1 MNKIIYN
8 IKHEAISLLLV
19 FLSCSCTGIHPA
31 SSSSTET
38 PVAEGDTSTFVVRRA
53 IGGEELF
60 KFRPGTTSYA
70 DIHAKVAEQT
80 GTLWPCVKLVSFDA
94 VVENSKISQAHP
106 TGDVSYVV
114 LSDINLETLGQLK
127 LKLAQLEL
135 LELYLEKCNPKF
147 NDKSLLEMFKVFRE
161 NQDDITQALAN
172 DQYLGITNR
181 NSPVSVGNA
190 FSTSYTIYGNSTLVV
205 FFNINSEGVDIL
217 VETTLDGTTTIKYRL
232 EHADHSIAY
241 FKKVGGVLIMEI
253 PPKYVH
259 VPLVHNNGDTTWHE
273 HVPLD
278 FEYAPLIPTNTGK

>member
-1 MNKIIYN
+1 MNKFIYN

-31 SSSSTET
+31 SSSSTGT
-38 PVAEGDTSTFVVRRA
+38 PVAEGDTRTFAVRQA

-135 LELYLEKCNPKF
+135 LELYLEKYNSKF
-147 NDKSLLEMFKVFRE
+147 DDKWYKSLLEMFKVFRV
-161 NQDDITQALAN
+161 NQDDITEALRR
-172 DQYLGITNR
+172 DQYLGDNPTD
-181 NSPVSVGNA
+181 PVSVGNTP
-190 FSTSYTIYGNSTLVV
+190 TSYTNDGNSALSVL
-205 FFNINSEGVDIL
+205 FKINNDIMRIS
-217 VETTLDGTTTIKYRL
+217 VETTPDGTTTIHNIMLIPVETTVNGRTTIEYYLSK
-232 EHADHSIAY
+232 SPMAY
-241 FKKVGGVLIMEI
+241 LRKIDGVLTMNILLRD
-253 PPKYVH
+253 V
-259 VPLVHNNGDTTWHE
+259 
-273 HVPLD
+273 
-278 FEYAPLIPTNTGK
+278 